1 MHRSLDYILYSQAI
15 HFLCIM
21 DDKNG
26 HSFKM
31 SLLNSINN
39 FDKNNNYVFK
49 ETMLN
54 EFELIEN

>member
-1 MHRSLDYILYSQAI
+1 
-15 HFLCIM
+15 M